1 MAFEHGEMLEQCSQS
16 QTFFV
21 IQFAEEARASS
32 EERKSNY
39 HLVQVAI
46 FMSAGKPHFS
56 TTKKMHR
63 EKKTSQQKPKKA
75 HCDKKKNRRQQSV
88 SERLRL

>member
-46 FMSAGKPHFS
+46 FMSRVEEEVVFGNHIPTFFS
-56 TTKKMHR
+56 
-63 EKKTSQQKPKKA
+63 E
-75 HCDKKKNRRQQSV
+75 V
-88 SERLRL
+88 